1 MATDDDVSL
10 DQLLAF
16 ERADSPPNFVSM
28 DDSPHGL
35 DDMLFGHAI
44 LTTASAIPGAAASV
58 NNDGGS
64 NGPPVPA
71 LASGDGST
79 NVFSNLLRKQST
91 NEITLHQ
98 ELDQK
103 LTDVF
108 GTPPDL
114 NSINAK
120 KKVDLSVVGNYW
132 AKAFVKRG
140 DDKYAPAETHSNG
153 TKKFYS
159 FAAAHGLLI
168 DSLEAGYRFYQKD
181 KAGNLTVYRT
191 DWDAI
196 VKKVHT
202 KLYKK
207 YIAQPKR
214 GTKGGAG
221 K

>member
-1 MATDDDVSL
+1 MDNTNELL
-10 DQLLAF
+10 DQFLEL
-16 ERADSPPNFVSM
+16 ERRVSPQLFTSS
-28 DDSPHGL
+28 DDSPNCL
-35 DDMLFGHAI
+35 NNAMFGDAI

-58 NNDGGS
+58 KNDGGS
-64 NGPPVPA
+64 DGPAVPA
-71 LASGDGST
+71 LASGAGST
-79 NVFSNLLRKQST
+79 DVYFNLLKKQST
-91 NEITLHQ
+91 KEITLHQ
-98 ELDQK
+98 KLNQK
-103 LTDVF
+103 LTENF

-120 KKVDLSVVGNYW
+120 MMVDLSVGGNYW

-140 DDKYAPAETHSNG
+140 DDKYAPTVTHSYG
-153 TKKFYS
+153 PKKFYS
-159 FAAAHGLLI
+159 FAAAHQLLI

-181 KAGNLTVYRT
+181 KSGNLTVYQN

-207 YIAQPKR
+207 YIAQPKG
-214 GTKGGAG
+214 GTKGVAG